1 MPGGNL
7 QLSILGE
14 QDMFLTGNP
23 QITYFKTVYRR
34 HTNFSIETKIVNPP
48 NNTLENDEDVIVIPK
63 QGDLIYK
70 MSIFIHISKGTK
82 ILQETENQIVNI
94 GTKWLN
100 KIDFKI
106 GEKIIES
113 LSREWIET
121 YNMLTQ
127 ENERGIIDIDID
139 DGVSKYKQTLFQRL
153 SNSCGKITHIQPDD
167 ILQKHYKSIIPL
179 NFWFCKNSGLSIPI
193 CCLKNQNVELIIDH
207 NLSNLFE
214 NSKKINYSLFI
225 DYIHLDVDE
234 CKRFKKL
241 SHDYLIEQV
250 QQIKLQSI
258 KKKDNNF
265 KDVYCYDFE
274 LYNPVKQLIWIS
286 GDQKKL
292 KSEEN
297 NIPEIS
303 FELDDK
309 QWIQKKSIEH
319 YSKKQIYDNYIGPGG
334 LNHVDLLKKFK
345 EFNTL
350 EEVLISALHI
360 YEFSYFDDSICV
372 YSFALNPEKNN
383 PSGSCNFSRI
393 NKSTIKYHLNK
404 LNNDESID
412 PPDLILFAINY
423 NILQVKNG
431 SGHLIYSK

>member
-70 MSIFIHISKGTK
+70 MSMFIHILKDTK
-82 ILQETENQIVNI
+82 ILQETDNQIVNI

-139 DGVSKYKQTLFQRL
+139 SVDDGEIKYKQTLFQRL
-153 SNSCGKITHIQPDD
+153 SNSCGKITHIQPDN
-167 ILQKHYKSIIPL
+167 ILKKPYKSIIPL

-193 CCLKNQNVELIIDH
+193 CCLKNQNIELIIDH

-265 KDVYCYDFE
+265 QDVYCYDFE

-286 GDQKKL
+286 GDQTNL
-292 KSEEN
+292 KSDEN

-334 LNHVDLLKKFK
+334 LNYVDLLNYIKKAANQDK
-345 EFNTL
+345 
-350 EEVLISALHI
+350 ISDYLTEK
-360 YEFSYFDDSICV
+360 YDNSFFDDSICV

-393 NKSTIKYHLNK
+393 NKSTIKYHLN
-404 LNNDESID
+404 NDKSID
-412 PPDLILFAINY
+412 PPNLILFAINY

-431 SGHLIYSK
+431 SGRLIYSK